1 MRGWTIALDVNNFKV
16 FSSENKCLVFAI
28 LILAD
33 SHVEFCCHSVSCMIS
48 QKKEFALFLWKE
60 VEFYI
65 KSLFFACL
73 STGVLAKKAL

>member
-1 MRGWTIALDVNNFKV
+1 MSLMSRR
-16 FSSENKCLVFAI
+16 I
-28 LILAD
+28 LL
-33 SHVEFCCHSVSCMIS
+33 SFCIMYDFT
-48 QKKEFALFLWKE
+48 KKEFALFLWKE